1 MTLIFFFFFWLPLSC
16 HWTLGPFCKSL
27 REKEKNETEN
37 LMSTE
42 NSAFKYHMLWLCYYC
57 LEGCPFPDNIYT
69 YIYLYLPQPL
79 KSFRINII
87 FPSLGMFSFE
97 SGIWVLALVY

>member
-1 MTLIFFFFFWLPLSC
+1 M
-16 HWTLGPFCKSL
+16 
-27 REKEKNETEN
+27 KEKNETEN